1 MSLTGAVWQPVG
13 IRFRRDGSRRDNSR
27 LHLTP
32 SIGAHDMAIDLG
44 TANTL
49 VYVGGRGI
57 VVSEPSVVAHDSETG
72 NVHAVGADAERMIG
86 RTPATISAVRP
97 LRHGVI
103 ADFEVTES
111 MLRYFIR
118 KVLDRRIGH
127 PRLIVCAPSGVTE
140 VEKRAV
146 EEASLAA
153 GARRVHLIEEPIAAA
168 IGAGLA
174 IEEPVGRMIVDVGGG
189 TTEVAV
195 ISLGGIVLTRSVRV
209 GGYEFDD
216 AITHYIRTVH
226 KLAVG
231 SRTAETIKIEIGSVL
246 PRAEEQSF
254 EVRGRHLITGLPTAV
269 LLSQAEVRDAVQL
282 PMREIL
288 QAIRDTLEE
297 TPPEL
302 ASDIAR
308 DGILLAGGG
317 TLIDGMLELIADET
331 GMPVLRA
338 DSPLTCVAVG
348 SGQALE
354 HYDQLRSRH
363 AGSRTAVTPDWRTA
377 L

>member
-1 MSLTGAVWQPVG
+1 
-13 IRFRRDGSRRDNSR
+13 
-27 LHLTP
+27 
-32 SIGAHDMAIDLG
+32 MAIDLG

-57 VVSEPSVVAHDSETG
+57 VVSEPSVVASDVDTG
-72 NVHAVGADAERMIG
+72 LVHAVGVEAERMIG
-86 RTPATISAVRP
+86 RTPATISATRP

-103 ADFEVTES
+103 ADFEVTEE

-118 KVLDRRIGH
+118 KVLDRRTAH

-174 IEEPVGRMIVDVGGG
+174 IEEPVGRMVVDVGGG
-189 TTEVAV
+189 TSEMAV
-195 ISLGGIVLTRSVRV
+195 ISLGGIVVSRSVRV
-209 GGYEFDD
+209 GGYEMDE
-216 AITHYIRTVH
+216 AIAHYIRSIYQ
-226 KLAVG
+226 LAIG
-231 SRTAETIKIEIGSVL
+231 SRTAETVKMTIGSAMAL
-246 PRAEEQSF
+246 HPEETI
-254 EVRGRHLITGLPTAV
+254 EVRGRHLISGLPTAV
-269 LLSQAEVRDAVQL
+269 QLHSEEVRQAIAAPL
-282 PMREIL
+282 REIL

-302 ASDIAR
+302 SSDIAR

-317 TLIDGMLELIADET
+317 ILIRGFPELVAAET
-331 GMPVLRA
+331 GMPVYRA

-348 SGQALE
+348 SGQALD
-354 HYDQLRSRH
+354 HLDRLGISRH
-363 AGSRTAVTPDWRTA
+363 PRRQATISDWRPA
-377 L
+377 